1 MTICYWE
8 SLDQPMASI
17 YIDSSSIYSWVRRAC
32 FRPRL
37 LPGGFPEIWCI
48 FRLIGTRENPFII
61 YIQTFDHCCHGSP
74 CAKLVWS
81 SFEWQGYVPRGERH
95 GTTRMPN
102 SWNPGWKKWSAVL
115 APVHASTIMSPYSR
129 RYWICDLILT
139 VWFSETRKEH
149 RSIRSILSYI
159 RWIFSK
165 LFQTFITIDPDVSQ
179 ALMAIRH
186 LGSWEAWQSPCI
198 SNACAKEFVQSPDP
212 VSSKETTC
220 RPVLIL
226 SPHGILC
233 QLPIVSDH
241 FWMQRES
248 KEFSWLGMWITCCM
262 ESSLS
267 LRTLHDKPMRH
278 HIFRSIF
285 GGQAH
290 DIYIV
295 V

>member
-139 VWFSETRKEH
+139 VWFSQTRKEH

-165 LFQTFITIDPDVSQ
+165 LFQTFITIYIYRPGC
-179 ALMAIRH
+179 L
-186 LGSWEAWQSPCI
+186 P
-198 SNACAKEFVQSPDP
+198 
-212 VSSKETTC
+212 SS
-220 RPVLIL
+220 
-226 SPHGILC
+226 HGH
-233 QLPIVSDH
+233 PT
-241 FWMQRES
+241 
-248 KEFSWLGMWITCCM
+248 SWLLGGVAISMHLQCLREGVCS
-262 ESSLS
+262 ESGPSFVKRNDMPACFDTVTPWDFVPIANRFWSFLNAKRIKRI
-267 LRTLHDKPMRH
+267 LMTWNVNHMLH
-278 HIFRSIF
+278 
-285 GGQAH
+285 GE
-290 DIYIV
+290 
-295 V
+295 